1 MRNLGINMDEIRFND
16 VELMLISEAVDSLI
30 CSDNVLD
37 PANSQKS
44 DQLRIQRKV
53 SKLLDHPKTEFV

>member
-16 VELMLISEAVDSLI
+16 VELMLISEALDSI
-30 CSDNVLD
+30 WCSDNVLD

-44 DQLRIQRKV
+44 DQVRIQRKV
-53 SKLLDHPKTEFV
+53 SKLLDHPMTEFV

>member
-1 MRNLGINMDEIRFND
+1 MDEIRFND